1 MVARH
6 ETVNRS
12 SSTSSETAG
21 VVTDDGDVKVD
32 TGTDDVDEGEDGLE
46 TRVLRRETLEQ
57 VLGGIGVRHRAGK
70 ALGRHVVTGSEEA

>member
-21 VVTDDGDVKVD
+21 VVTGGGDVKVD
-32 TGTDDVDEGEDGLE
+32 TGTDDVDQGEDGM
-46 TRVLRRETLEQ
+46 
-57 VLGGIGVRHRAGK
+57 
-70 ALGRHVVTGSEEA
+70 